1 MSTSSSKAGWPDVL
15 VSSPMPRLEQISVAN
30 LPIPIWSGKVKVDS
44 IRGWQDNPRIRVLVA
59 QFRNNLGRDP
69 DQDDIYE
76 MMKKDEN
83 SDLKRLRDDII
94 SNGVRH
100 PVWLSKNGKLLDGNR
115 RFFAVRYALESLGEA
130 DHRRIAISSVPAYV
144 LTEDSDEEAERR
156 VVVQMNFSDDLKMP
170 WPDLVKAMMVYEDH
184 QKGLSE
190 AHLAKKYD
198 WNSSKV
204 KSAIRTYGLIEE
216 FRGFATEDKNA
227 EDPDAGGLGK
237 SDNEANDIAN
247 KHYQK
252 FNEAQ
257 KSFREALDTDV
268 DFKRTFFRLLAADKF
283 RSWAEVRTARDAWNE
298 PSIRQVLLS
307 PDPEAADKARIM
319 VEAKKKGVI
328 TAISNEQR
336 IREFSA
342 FMDKM
347 KMEDVRM
354 LAPDVLAELQQC
366 VAELQRRVE
375 SVVAAATPGKK

>member
-1 MSTSSSKAGWPDVL
+1 MTNTPSRTGWPEIL
-15 VSSPMPRLEQISVAN
+15 VSTPMPRLEQISVAN

-44 IRGWQDNPRIRVLVA
+44 IKGWQENPRIRVLVS
-59 QFRNNLGRDP
+59 QFRNNFGRDP

-115 RFFAVRYALESLGEA
+115 RYFAVRYALESLGES
-130 DHRRIAISSVPAYV
+130 DPRRTSISMVPAYV

-190 AHLAKKYD
+190 IALQKKYD

-204 KSAIRTYGLIEE
+204 KSAIRTYGIIEE
-216 FRGFATEDKNA
+216 FRAFATEEKSE
-227 EDPDAGGLGK
+227 EDFDAGGLGK

-257 KSFREALDTDV
+257 KSFREALDTDT
-268 DFKRTFFRLLAADKF
+268 DFKRAFFRMLASDKF
-283 RSWAEVRTARDAWNE
+283 RSWAEVRTAYEAWSDHDIK
-298 PSIRQVLLS
+298 PVLIS
-307 PDPEAADKARIM
+307 PDPESADKARIM
-319 VEAKKKGVI
+319 VEAKKKGVV
-328 TAISNEQR
+328 TTISNEQR
-336 IREFSA
+336 IREFST
-342 FMDKM
+342 FMGRM
-347 KMEDVRM
+347 KIDEVRS
-354 LAPDVLAELQQC
+354 LTPDILVELQKCLMDLQTC
-366 VAELQRRVE
+366 VD
-375 SVVAAATPGKK
+375 SVVAAAKTGKK